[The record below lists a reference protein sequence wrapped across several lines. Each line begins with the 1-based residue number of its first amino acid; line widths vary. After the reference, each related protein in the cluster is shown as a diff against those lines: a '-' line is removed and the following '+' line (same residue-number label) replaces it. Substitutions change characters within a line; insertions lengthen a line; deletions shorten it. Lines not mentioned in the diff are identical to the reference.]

1 MKLAREFCRRGNYIA
16 ALHAE
21 SMGDHFELSDH
32 DVAACGDGGEFVA
45 WFVSLD
51 QEDPVY
57 RKGLEVREIAPRTQ

>member
-45 WFVSLD
+45 WFVS
-51 QEDPVY
+51 
-57 RKGLEVREIAPRTQ
+57 